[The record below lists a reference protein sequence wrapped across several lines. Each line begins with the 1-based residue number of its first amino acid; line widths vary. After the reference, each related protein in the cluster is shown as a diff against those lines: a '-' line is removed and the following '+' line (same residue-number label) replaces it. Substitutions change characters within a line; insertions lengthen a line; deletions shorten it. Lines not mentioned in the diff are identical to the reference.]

1 MHHINRLAKMTLSI
15 PVSHGEFFDRLT
27 ILEIKREK
35 ITDAHDLEII
45 KEALAEY
52 RSIVFCSVPRAA
64 EVASQTEDLRRVN
77 TALWDL
83 EILVREFVRRGD
95 FGPAFVDASRAI
107 YENRDRRTVI
117 KNEIDKLLEGDLCE
131 VKDYK
136 EPAAG
141 DG

>member
-1 MHHINRLAKMTLSI
+1 MTLSI
-15 PVSHGEFFDRLT
+15 PVYHGEFFDRLT

-64 EVASQTEDLRRVN
+64 EVASLTEDLRRVN

>member
-1 MHHINRLAKMTLSI
+1 MTLNV

-35 ITDAHDLEII
+35 ITDAAKLEIV

-64 EVASQTEDLRRVN
+64 EVSALTDELRQVN

-83 EILVREFVRRGD
+83 ENLLREFVRRGD
-95 FGPAFVDASRAI
+95 FGTAFVEGSSAVFKV
-107 YENRDRRTVI
+107 RDRRAEI
-117 KNEIDKLLEGDLCE
+117 KSEIDRVLGSDFCEIKDDQRSATGDS
-131 VKDYK
+131 
-136 EPAAG
+136 
-141 DG
+141 

>member
-1 MHHINRLAKMTLSI
+1 MSLNI

-35 ITDAHDLEII
+35 ITDADKLEII

-64 EVASQTEDLRRVN
+64 EVSSLTDKLRQVN
-77 TALWDL
+77 VALWDL
-83 EILVREFVRRGD
+83 ENLVREFIRRGD
-95 FGPAFVDASRAI
+95 FGPAFVDASRAL
-107 YENRDRRTVI
+107 YENRDRRTDI
-117 KNEIDKLLEGDLCE
+117 KAEIDKVLGSDLCE

-136 EPAAG
+136 RSAG
-141 DG
+141 SET

>member
-1 MHHINRLAKMTLSI
+1 MSLSI

-35 ITDAHDLEII
+35 ITDADKLEVI

-64 EVASQTEDLRRVN
+64 EVSPLTDKLRQVN
-77 TALWDL
+77 LALWDL
-83 EILVREFVRRGD
+83 ENLVRELIRRSD
-95 FGPAFVDASRAI
+95 YGPAFEDASRAL
-107 YENRDRRTVI
+107 YENRDSRADL
-117 KNEIDKLLEGDLCE
+117 KNEIDKVLGSDLCE

-136 EPAAG
+136 RSTAG
-141 DG
+141 ET

>member
-1 MHHINRLAKMTLSI
+1 MTLNI

>member
-1 MHHINRLAKMTLSI
+1 MTLSI